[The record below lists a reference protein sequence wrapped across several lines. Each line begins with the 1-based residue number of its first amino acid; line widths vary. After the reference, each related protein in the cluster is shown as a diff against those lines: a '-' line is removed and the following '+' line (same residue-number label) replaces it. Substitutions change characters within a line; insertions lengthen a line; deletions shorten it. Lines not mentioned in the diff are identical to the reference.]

1 MNIAPHT
8 AQHIVEQLSKEFD
21 GKIWVVNQANQVL
34 ACTEVVESK
43 AKRSTAKNKLL
54 PVALTSPECVNLPLC
69 VDDEEVGRLIIANS
83 TPHSKEIAHVARAV
97 AHLIIHQHRVFEQ
110 MFDRQ
115 WALDKFVSDLLHDH
129 FAANQAAALE
139 NALILNIDLE
149 VPRIVVVIDLQPQ
162 PMHVP
167 IGTPSVHN
175 DFAAST
181 GNYQPEQRHTLDLA
195 QRLLGNRSTH
205 IFSFFDQHSLI
216 ILAAIEPQRIETGRQ
231 RLKSISQRLI
241 NELSQGTQSKLSA
254 GIGTY
259 HSGWQALS
267 SSYQDARFALETGRT
282 LLGAGHAFT
291 TFDLGLAG
299 FVCAHDDL
307 TKSQLAHHLLCPLLD
322 KPELLQTLETYLDAE
337 LSAGAAA
344 QQLNMHRHGLAYRLK
359 KIHEL
364 TGLDPSN
371 FHDAAQLAAA
381 LQWQRV
387 THEASFFRP

>member
-1 MNIAPHT
+1 MNLASHT

-34 ACTEVVESK
+34 ACTEAVESK
-43 AKRSTAKNKLL
+43 TKRSTAQSK
-54 PVALTSPECVNLPLC
+54 PLTVPSTAQECVNLPLC
-69 VDDEEVGRLIIANS
+69 VGDEEVGRLIIANS
-83 TPHSKEIAHVARAV
+83 TPQSKEIAHVARAV

-115 WALDKFVSDLLHDH
+115 WALDKFVSDLLHDR
-129 FAANQAAALE
+129 FAANPAAAFE

-149 VPRIVVVIDLQPQ
+149 VPRIAVVIDLQPQ
-162 PMHVP
+162 PMY
-167 IGTPSVHN
+167 PSISTSSVQN
-175 DFAAST
+175 GVAAT
-181 GNYQPEQRHTLDLA
+181 AKNHKPEQRHTLDLA
-195 QRLLGNRSTH
+195 QRLLGKRSTH

-216 ILAAIEPQRIETGRQ
+216 ILAAIEPRRIEAGRQ

-241 NELSQGTQSKLSA
+241 DELSQGSQSNLSA
-254 GIGTY
+254 GIGAY
-259 HSGWQALS
+259 HAGWQALS

-299 FVCAHDDL
+299 FVCAHNDL
-307 TKSQLAHHLLCPLLD
+307 TKSQLADHLLCQLLD

-387 THEASFFRP
+387 AHEALFRP